1 MILKK
6 LILGGRALAFAFS
19 AIFSAPSYAQITVT
33 IADPTT
39 FPSARVKK
47 NLMCMP
53 PAERVNIAT
62 LGIDLEAAKI
72 TERLNVKLTELGA
85 VVIKDAALKIES
97 AQVDLCYPKAGFS
110 RYGLAQSGHPKGRV
124 RVKATWMLMS
134 SATSLEGEALQAKAG
149 ILGAQDLFD
158 EALLRTVANRCGTAE
173 IPESI
178 LLCQRYR

>member
-6 LILGGRALAFAFS
+6 LILGARTIAFASS
-19 AIFSAPSYAQITVT
+19 AIFSAPIYAQITVT
-33 IADPTT
+33 IADPMT

-53 PAERVNIAT
+53 PAERVNIAA

-72 TERLNVKLTELGA
+72 TERLNVKLAELGA
-85 VVIKDAALKIES
+85 VAIKNAALKIES

-110 RYGLAQSGHPKGRV
+110 RYGLAQSGHPKGRA
-124 RVKATWMLMS
+124 RIKATWTFMNS
-134 SATSLEGEALQAKAG
+134 TTWLEGEALQTKAG
-149 ILGAQDLFD
+149 VLSAQDLFD
-158 EALLRTVANRCGTAE
+158 EALLRTVANRCGATE